1 MSKKKYDVVELNK
14 KENKILLEKKQNMF
28 ILFLNKMGPLFSILL
43 LLIGIGLVSLSLMLV
58 TKKLLVSEEPNIKD
72 AKITVKFLDDIS
84 DVTMKN
90 ITPIPENT
98 AVNSFKNNN
107 VFTSNG
113 EILIY
118 KKVEASSYIIYYFSD
133 KSALKL
139 NKEDNTVIR
148 IAPINNEYGISDNGT
163 INMSAKMSNINID
176 NIKDTNYGKITYF
189 TDGSALIT
197 NSDID
202 MFVRNSLDIKENYI
216 SNNKVSYLK
225 NTNIENGIEINN
237 FYDGSMLIN
246 YNGTNYIVRNND
258 DIKVNGKNITFPNNN
273 QATLTKSISL
283 ENNIKIDYYSDGSAI
298 VKDGSKIIS
307 VRKSNSIIIKNNT
320 LIEIIDNVEVSIA
333 SIKDNTTYY
342 TNGSAMTK
350 YNDLLVFVSDNSQIK
365 YKDNNV
371 NIEGNYKELTRESHL
386 NNEDIF
392 IFDDITIVTKDNK
405 TIITNTSNVIMDSDG
420 YVKEI
425 INNTIEDDKFSFT
438 ISNDTNEEIN
448 YRVVIESS
456 EKTTL
461 DTKYMRYILRYNNI
475 YTKPSKLE
483 DNIWKYDKLSEKLNL
498 NGINYILLEKSLEA
512 YQMDEI
518 SLMLWTDYETI
529 PNSMMNKVFLGTI
542 KVYSWINE

>member
-283 ENNIKIDYYSDGSAI
+283 ENNIRIDYYSDGSAI

-320 LIEIIDNVEVSIA
+320 LIEIIDNVKVSIA
-333 SIKDNTTYY
+333 STKDNTTYY

-420 YVKEI
+420 YIKEI
-425 INNTIEDDKFSFT
+425 IDNTIEDDKFSFT

-461 DTKYMRYILRYNNI
+461 DTKYMRYILSYNNI
-475 YTKPSKLE
+475 YTNPSKLE

-529 PNSMMNKVFLGTI
+529 PNSMMNKTFLGTI

>member
-107 VFTSNG
+107 VFASNG

-246 YNGTNYIVRNND
+246 YNGTNYIVRNNVD
-258 DIKVNGKNITFPNNN
+258 LKTNGKNITFPNDN
-273 QATLTKSISL
+273 QATLIKSISL
-283 ENNIKIDYYSDGSAI
+283 GHNIKIDYYSDGSAI
-298 VKDGSKIIS
+298 IKNGSKMIS

-333 SIKDNTTYY
+333 STKDNTTYY

-371 NIEGNYKELTRESHL
+371 NIEDNYKELTRESHL

-392 IFDDITIVTKDNK
+392 IFDNITIVTKDNK

-461 DTKYMRYILRYNNI
+461 DTKYMRYILSYNNI
-475 YTKPSKLE
+475 YTNPSKLE

-529 PNSMMNKVFLGTI
+529 PNSMMNKAFLGTI

>member
-246 YNGTNYIVRNND
+246 YNGTNYIVRNNVD
-258 DIKVNGKNITFPNNN
+258 LKTNGKNITFPNDN
-273 QATLTKSISL
+273 QATLIKSISL
-283 ENNIKIDYYSDGSAI
+283 GHNIKIDYYSDGSAI
-298 VKDGSKIIS
+298 IKNGSKMIS

-333 SIKDNTTYY
+333 STKDNTTYY
-342 TNGSAMTK
+342 TNGSATTK
-350 YNDLLVFVSDNSQIK
+350 YNNVLVFVADNSQIK

-371 NIEGNYKELTRESHL
+371 IIEDNYKELTRESYL

-405 TIITNTSNVIMDSDG
+405 TIITNASNVIMDSDG
-420 YVKEI
+420 YIKEI

-461 DTKYMRYILRYNNI
+461 DTKYMRYILSYNNI
-475 YTKPSKLE
+475 YTNPSKLE

-529 PNSMMNKVFLGTI
+529 PNSMMNKTFLGTI

>member
-237 FYDGSMLIN
+237 FYDGSILIN
-246 YNGTNYIVRNND
+246 YNGTNYIVRNNVD
-258 DIKVNGKNITFPNNN
+258 LKTNGKNITFPNDN
-273 QATLTKSISL
+273 QATLIKSISL
-283 ENNIKIDYYSDGSAI
+283 ENNIRIDYYSDGSAI

-320 LIEIIDNVEVSIA
+320 LIEIIDTVEVSIA
-333 SIKDNTTYY
+333 STKDNTTYY

-371 NIEGNYKELTRESHL
+371 NIEDNYKELTRESHL

-461 DTKYMRYILRYNNI
+461 DTKYMRYILSYNNI

-529 PNSMMNKVFLGTI
+529 PNSMMNKAFLGTI

>member
-107 VFTSNG
+107 VFASNG

-163 INMSAKMSNINID
+163 INMNTKMSNISID

-246 YNGTNYIVRNND
+246 YNGTNYIVRNNVD
-258 DIKVNGKNITFPNNN
+258 LKTNGKNITFPNDN
-273 QATLTKSISL
+273 QATLIKSISL
-283 ENNIKIDYYSDGSAI
+283 GHNIKIDYYSDGSAI
-298 VKDGSKIIS
+298 IKNGSKMIS

-333 SIKDNTTYY
+333 STKDNTTYY
-342 TNGSAMTK
+342 TNGSATTK
-350 YNDLLVFVSDNSQIK
+350 YNNVLVFVADNSQIK

-371 NIEGNYKELTRESHL
+371 IIEDNYKELTRESYL

-405 TIITNTSNVIMDSDG
+405 TIITNASNVIMDSDG
-420 YVKEI
+420 YIKEI
-425 INNTIEDDKFSFT
+425 IDNTIEDDKFSFT

-461 DTKYMRYILRYNNI
+461 DTKYMRYILSYNNI
-475 YTKPSKLE
+475 YTNPSKLE

-529 PNSMMNKVFLGTI
+529 PNSMMNKTFLGTI

>member
-43 LLIGIGLVSLSLMLV
+43 LLIGIGLVSLSLMLIV
-58 TKKLLVSEEPNIKD
+58 KKLLMSEEPNIKD

-107 VFTSNG
+107 VFASNG

-246 YNGTNYIVRNND
+246 YNGTNYIVRNNVD
-258 DIKVNGKNITFPNNN
+258 LKTNGKNITFPNDN
-273 QATLTKSISL
+273 QATLIKSISL
-283 ENNIKIDYYSDGSAI
+283 GHNIKIDYYSDGSAI
-298 VKDGSKIIS
+298 IKNGSKMIS

-333 SIKDNTTYY
+333 STKDNTTYY
-342 TNGSAMTK
+342 TNGSATTK
-350 YNDLLVFVSDNSQIK
+350 YNNVLVFVADNSQIK

-371 NIEGNYKELTRESHL
+371 IIEDNYKELTRESYL

-405 TIITNTSNVIMDSDG
+405 TIITNASNVIMDSDG
-420 YVKEI
+420 YIKEI
-425 INNTIEDDKFSFT
+425 IDNTIEDDKFSFT

-461 DTKYMRYILRYNNI
+461 DTKYMRYILSYNNI
-475 YTKPSKLE
+475 YTNPSKLE

-529 PNSMMNKVFLGTI
+529 PNSMMNKAFLGTI

>member
-98 AVNSFKNNN
+98 AVNSFKNSN
-107 VFTSNG
+107 VFASNG

-148 IAPINNEYGISDNGT
+148 IASINNEYGISDNGT
-163 INMSAKMSNINID
+163 INMSTKMSNISID
-176 NIKDTNYGKITYF
+176 NIKDTKYGKITYF

-225 NTNIENGIEINN
+225 KTNIENGIEINN
-237 FYDGSMLIN
+237 FYDGSILIN

-283 ENNIKIDYYSDGSAI
+283 ENNIRIDYYSDGSAI

-333 SIKDNTTYY
+333 STKDNTTYY

-371 NIEGNYKELTRESHL
+371 NIEDNYKELTRESHL

-461 DTKYMRYILRYNNI
+461 DTKYMRYILSYNNI
-475 YTKPSKLE
+475 YTNPSKLE

-529 PNSMMNKVFLGTI
+529 PNSMMNKAFLGTI

>member
-43 LLIGIGLVSLSLMLV
+43 LLIGIGLVSLSLMLIV
-58 TKKLLVSEEPNIKD
+58 KKLLMSEEPNIKD

-258 DIKVNGKNITFPNNN
+258 DIKVNGKNITFPNDN
-273 QATLTKSISL
+273 QATLIKSISL
-283 ENNIKIDYYSDGSAI
+283 GHNIKIDYYSDGSAI
-298 VKDGSKIIS
+298 IKNGSKMIS

-333 SIKDNTTYY
+333 STKDNTTYY

-371 NIEGNYKELTRESHL
+371 IIEDNYKELTRESYL

-405 TIITNTSNVIMDSDG
+405 TIITNASNVIMDSDG
-420 YVKEI
+420 YIKEI
-425 INNTIEDDKFSFT
+425 IDNTIEDDKFSFT

-461 DTKYMRYILRYNNI
+461 DTKYMRYILSYNNI
-475 YTKPSKLE
+475 YTNPSKLE

-529 PNSMMNKVFLGTI
+529 PNSMMNKAFLGTI

>member
-163 INMSAKMSNINID
+163 INMSTKMSNISID
-176 NIKDTNYGKITYF
+176 NIKDTKYGKITYF

-225 NTNIENGIEINN
+225 KTNIENGIEINN
-237 FYDGSMLIN
+237 FYDGSILIN

-283 ENNIKIDYYSDGSAI
+283 ENNIRIDYYSDGSAI

-333 SIKDNTTYY
+333 STKDNTTYY

-371 NIEGNYKELTRESHL
+371 IIEDNYKELTRESYL

-461 DTKYMRYILRYNNI
+461 DTKYMRYILSYNNI

-529 PNSMMNKVFLGTI
+529 PNSMMNKAFLGTI

>member
-98 AVNSFKNNN
+98 AVNSFKNSN
-107 VFTSNG
+107 VFASNG

-237 FYDGSMLIN
+237 FYDGSILIN

-283 ENNIKIDYYSDGSAI
+283 ENNIRIDYYSDGSAI

-333 SIKDNTTYY
+333 STKDNTTYY

-371 NIEGNYKELTRESHL
+371 NIEGNHKELTRESHL

-461 DTKYMRYILRYNNI
+461 DTKYMRYILSYNNI
-475 YTKPSKLE
+475 YTNPSKLE

-529 PNSMMNKVFLGTI
+529 PNSMMNKAFLGTI

>member
-107 VFTSNG
+107 VFASNG

-246 YNGTNYIVRNND
+246 YNGTNYIVRNNVD
-258 DIKVNGKNITFPNNN
+258 LKTNGKNITFPNDN
-273 QATLTKSISL
+273 QATLIKSISL
-283 ENNIKIDYYSDGSAI
+283 GHNIKIDYYSDGSAI
-298 VKDGSKIIS
+298 IKNGSKMIS

-333 SIKDNTTYY
+333 STKDNTTYY
-342 TNGSAMTK
+342 TNGSATTK
-350 YNDLLVFVSDNSQIK
+350 YNNVLVFVADNSQIK

-371 NIEGNYKELTRESHL
+371 IIEDNYKELTRESYL

-461 DTKYMRYILRYNNI
+461 DTKYMRYILSYNNI
-475 YTKPSKLE
+475 YTNPSKLE

-529 PNSMMNKVFLGTI
+529 PNSMMNKTFLGTI

>member
-225 NTNIENGIEINN
+225 KTNIENGIEINN
-237 FYDGSMLIN
+237 FYDGSILIN

-283 ENNIKIDYYSDGSAI
+283 ENNIRIDYYSDGSAI

-333 SIKDNTTYY
+333 STKDNTTYY

-371 NIEGNYKELTRESHL
+371 NIEGNHKELTRESHL

-461 DTKYMRYILRYNNI
+461 DTKYMRYILSYNNI
-475 YTKPSKLE
+475 YTNPSKLE

-518 SLMLWTDYETI
+518 FLMLWTDYETI
-529 PNSMMNKVFLGTI
+529 PNSMMNKAFLGTI

>member
-107 VFTSNG
+107 VFASNG

-246 YNGTNYIVRNND
+246 YNGTNYIVRNNVD
-258 DIKVNGKNITFPNNN
+258 LKTNGKNITFPNDN
-273 QATLTKSISL
+273 QATLIKSISL
-283 ENNIKIDYYSDGSAI
+283 GHNIKIDYYSDGSAI
-298 VKDGSKIIS
+298 IKNGSKMIS

-333 SIKDNTTYY
+333 STKDNTTYY
-342 TNGSAMTK
+342 TNGSATTK
-350 YNDLLVFVSDNSQIK
+350 YNNVLVFVADNSQIK

-371 NIEGNYKELTRESHL
+371 IIEDNYKELTRESYL

-405 TIITNTSNVIMDSDG
+405 TIITNASNVIMDSDG
-420 YVKEI
+420 YIKEI

-461 DTKYMRYILRYNNI
+461 DTKYMRYILSYNNI
-475 YTKPSKLE
+475 YTNPSKLE

-529 PNSMMNKVFLGTI
+529 PNSMMNKAFLGTI

>member
-98 AVNSFKNNN
+98 AVNSFKNSN
-107 VFTSNG
+107 VFASNG

-148 IAPINNEYGISDNGT
+148 IASINNEYGISDNGT
-163 INMSAKMSNINID
+163 INMNTKMSNISID

-258 DIKVNGKNITFPNNN
+258 DIKVNGKNTTFPNNN

-283 ENNIKIDYYSDGSAI
+283 EHNIRIDYYSDGSAI

-333 SIKDNTTYY
+333 STKDNTTYY

-461 DTKYMRYILRYNNI
+461 DTKYMRYILSYNNI
-475 YTKPSKLE
+475 YTNPSKLE

-529 PNSMMNKVFLGTI
+529 PNSMMNKAFLGTI

>member
-148 IAPINNEYGISDNGT
+148 IASINNEYGISDNGT

-225 NTNIENGIEINN
+225 KTNIENGIEINN
-237 FYDGSMLIN
+237 FYDGSILIN

-283 ENNIKIDYYSDGSAI
+283 ENNIRIDYYSDGSAI

-333 SIKDNTTYY
+333 STKDNTTYY

-371 NIEGNYKELTRESHL
+371 IIEDNYKELTRESYL

-461 DTKYMRYILRYNNI
+461 DTKYMRYILSYNNI

>member
-176 NIKDTNYGKITYF
+176 NIKDTKYGKITYF

-225 NTNIENGIEINN
+225 KTNIENGIEINN
-237 FYDGSMLIN
+237 FYDGSILIN

-283 ENNIKIDYYSDGSAI
+283 ENNIRIDYYSDGSAI

-333 SIKDNTTYY
+333 STKDNTTYY

-371 NIEGNYKELTRESHL
+371 NIEDNYKELTRESYL

-461 DTKYMRYILRYNNI
+461 DTKYMRYILSYNNI
-475 YTKPSKLE
+475 YTNPSKLE

-529 PNSMMNKVFLGTI
+529 PNSMMNKAFLGTI

>member
-28 ILFLNKMGPLFSILL
+28 ILFLKKMGPLFSILL

-98 AVNSFKNNN
+98 AVNSFKNSN
-107 VFTSNG
+107 VFASNG

-163 INMSAKMSNINID
+163 INMSTKMSNISID
-176 NIKDTNYGKITYF
+176 NIKDTKYGKITYF

-237 FYDGSMLIN
+237 FYDGSILIN

-283 ENNIKIDYYSDGSAI
+283 ENNIRIDYYSDGSAI

-333 SIKDNTTYY
+333 STKDNTTYY

-371 NIEGNYKELTRESHL
+371 NIEDNYKELTRESHL

-420 YVKEI
+420 YIKEI

-529 PNSMMNKVFLGTI
+529 PNSMMNKAFLGTI

>member
-283 ENNIKIDYYSDGSAI
+283 ENNIRIDYYSDGSAI

-320 LIEIIDNVEVSIA
+320 LIEIIDNVKVSIA
-333 SIKDNTTYY
+333 STKDNTTYY

-405 TIITNTSNVIMDSDG
+405 TIITNASNVIMDSDG
-420 YVKEI
+420 YIKEI
-425 INNTIEDDKFSFT
+425 IDNTIEDDKFSFT

-461 DTKYMRYILRYNNI
+461 DTKYMRYILSYNNI
-475 YTKPSKLE
+475 YTNPSKLE

-529 PNSMMNKVFLGTI
+529 PNSMMNKAFLGTI

>member
-273 QATLTKSISL
+273 QATLTKSILL
-283 ENNIKIDYYSDGSAI
+283 EHNIRIDYYSDGSAI

>member
-107 VFTSNG
+107 VFASNG

-246 YNGTNYIVRNND
+246 YNGTNYIVRNNVD
-258 DIKVNGKNITFPNNN
+258 LKTNGKNITFPNDN
-273 QATLTKSISL
+273 QATLIKSISL
-283 ENNIKIDYYSDGSAI
+283 GHNIKIDYYSDGSAI
-298 VKDGSKIIS
+298 IKNGSKMIS

-333 SIKDNTTYY
+333 STKDNTTYY
-342 TNGSAMTK
+342 TNGSATTK
-350 YNDLLVFVSDNSQIK
+350 YNNVLVFVSDNSQIK

-371 NIEGNYKELTRESHL
+371 NIEDNYKELTRESHL

-405 TIITNTSNVIMDSDG
+405 TIITNASNVIMDSDG
-420 YVKEI
+420 YIKEI

-461 DTKYMRYILRYNNI
+461 DTKYMRYILSYNNI
-475 YTKPSKLE
+475 YTNPSKLE

-529 PNSMMNKVFLGTI
+529 PNSMMNKAFLGTI

>member
-28 ILFLNKMGPLFSILL
+28 ILFLKKMGPLFSILL

-148 IAPINNEYGISDNGT
+148 IASINNEYGISDNGT
-163 INMSAKMSNINID
+163 INMNTKMSNISID
-176 NIKDTNYGKITYF
+176 NIKDTKYGKITYF

-237 FYDGSMLIN
+237 FYDGSILIN

-283 ENNIKIDYYSDGSAI
+283 ENNIRIDYYSDGSAI

-333 SIKDNTTYY
+333 STKDNTTYY

-371 NIEGNYKELTRESHL
+371 IIEDNYKELTRESYL

-405 TIITNTSNVIMDSDG
+405 TIITNASNVIMDSDG
-420 YVKEI
+420 YIKEI

-461 DTKYMRYILRYNNI
+461 DTKYMRYILSYNNI
-475 YTKPSKLE
+475 YTNPSKLE

-529 PNSMMNKVFLGTI
+529 PNSMMNKAFLGTI

>member
-98 AVNSFKNNN
+98 AVNSFKNSN
-107 VFTSNG
+107 VFASNG

-148 IAPINNEYGISDNGT
+148 IASINNEYGISDNGT
-163 INMSAKMSNINID
+163 INMNTKMSNINID

-237 FYDGSMLIN
+237 FYDGSILIN
-246 YNGTNYIVRNND
+246 YNGTNYIVRNNVD
-258 DIKVNGKNITFPNNN
+258 LKTNGKNITFPNNN

-283 ENNIKIDYYSDGSAI
+283 ENNIRIDYYSDGSAI

-371 NIEGNYKELTRESHL
+371 NIEDNYKELTRESHL

-461 DTKYMRYILRYNNI
+461 DTKYMRYILSYNNI
-475 YTKPSKLE
+475 YTNPSKLE

-529 PNSMMNKVFLGTI
+529 PNSMMNKAFLGTI

>member
-258 DIKVNGKNITFPNNN
+258 DIKVNGKNITFPNDN
-273 QATLTKSISL
+273 QATLIKSISL
-283 ENNIKIDYYSDGSAI
+283 GHNIKIDYYSDGSAI
-298 VKDGSKIIS
+298 IKNGSKMIS

-333 SIKDNTTYY
+333 STKDNTTYY

-371 NIEGNYKELTRESHL
+371 IIEDNYKELTRESYL

-405 TIITNTSNVIMDSDG
+405 TIITNASNVIMDSDG
-420 YVKEI
+420 YIKEI
-425 INNTIEDDKFSFT
+425 IDNTIEDDKFSFT

-461 DTKYMRYILRYNNI
+461 DTKYMRYILSYNNI
-475 YTKPSKLE
+475 YTNPSKLE

-529 PNSMMNKVFLGTI
+529 PNSMMNKAFLGTI

>member
-163 INMSAKMSNINID
+163 INMSTKMSNISID
-176 NIKDTNYGKITYF
+176 NIKDTKYGKITYF

-283 ENNIKIDYYSDGSAI
+283 ENNIRIDYYSDGSAI

-333 SIKDNTTYY
+333 STKDNTTYY

-371 NIEGNYKELTRESHL
+371 NIEGNHKELTRESHL

-461 DTKYMRYILRYNNI
+461 DTKYMRYILSYNNI
-475 YTKPSKLE
+475 YTNPSKLE

>member
-1 MSKKKYDVVELNK
+1 M
-14 KENKILLEKKQNMF
+14 
-28 ILFLNKMGPLFSILL
+28 
-43 LLIGIGLVSLSLMLV
+43 
-58 TKKLLVSEEPNIKD
+58 
-72 AKITVKFLDDIS
+72 
-84 DVTMKN
+84 
-90 ITPIPENT
+90 NT
-98 AVNSFKNNN
+98 
-107 VFTSNG
+107 
-113 EILIY
+113 
-118 KKVEASSYIIYYFSD
+118 
-133 KSALKL
+133 
-139 NKEDNTVIR
+139 
-148 IAPINNEYGISDNGT
+148 
-163 INMSAKMSNINID
+163 KMSNISID

-237 FYDGSMLIN
+237 FYDGSILIN

-283 ENNIKIDYYSDGSAI
+283 EHNIRIDYYSDGSAI

-333 SIKDNTTYY
+333 STKDNTTYY

-365 YKDNNV
+365 YNDNNV

-461 DTKYMRYILRYNNI
+461 DTKYMRYILSYNNI
-475 YTKPSKLE
+475 YTNPSKLE

-529 PNSMMNKVFLGTI
+529 PNSMMNKAFLGTI

>member
-107 VFTSNG
+107 VFASNG

-246 YNGTNYIVRNND
+246 YNGTNYIVRNNVD
-258 DIKVNGKNITFPNNN
+258 LKTNGKNITFPNNN

-283 ENNIKIDYYSDGSAI
+283 EHNIRIDY
-298 VKDGSKIIS
+298 
-307 VRKSNSIIIKNNT
+307 
-320 LIEIIDNVEVSIA
+320 
-333 SIKDNTTYY
+333 
-342 TNGSAMTK
+342 
-350 YNDLLVFVSDNSQIK
+350 
-365 YKDNNV
+365 
-371 NIEGNYKELTRESHL
+371 
-386 NNEDIF
+386 
-392 IFDDITIVTKDNK
+392 
-405 TIITNTSNVIMDSDG
+405 
-420 YVKEI
+420 
-425 INNTIEDDKFSFT
+425 
-438 ISNDTNEEIN
+438 
-448 YRVVIESS
+448 
-456 EKTTL
+456 
-461 DTKYMRYILRYNNI
+461 
-475 YTKPSKLE
+475 
-483 DNIWKYDKLSEKLNL
+483 
-498 NGINYILLEKSLEA
+498 
-512 YQMDEI
+512 
-518 SLMLWTDYETI
+518 
-529 PNSMMNKVFLGTI
+529 
-542 KVYSWINE
+542 

>member
-43 LLIGIGLVSLSLMLV
+43 LLIGIGLVSLSLMLIV
-58 TKKLLVSEEPNIKD
+58 KKLLMSEEPNIKD

-98 AVNSFKNNN
+98 AVNSFKNSN
-107 VFTSNG
+107 VFASNG

-176 NIKDTNYGKITYF
+176 NIKDTKYGKITYF

-237 FYDGSMLIN
+237 FYDGSILIN

-283 ENNIKIDYYSDGSAI
+283 ENNIRIDYYSDGSAI

-333 SIKDNTTYY
+333 STKDNTTYY
-342 TNGSAMTK
+342 TNGSATTK
-350 YNDLLVFVSDNSQIK
+350 YNNVLVFVADNSQIK

-371 NIEGNYKELTRESHL
+371 IIEDNYKELTRESYL

-405 TIITNTSNVIMDSDG
+405 TIITNASNVIMDSDG
-420 YVKEI
+420 YIKEI

-461 DTKYMRYILRYNNI
+461 DTKYMRYILSYNNI
-475 YTKPSKLE
+475 YTNPSKLE

-529 PNSMMNKVFLGTI
+529 PNSMMNKAFLGTI

>member
-225 NTNIENGIEINN
+225 KTNIENGIEINN
-237 FYDGSMLIN
+237 FYDGSILIN

-283 ENNIKIDYYSDGSAI
+283 ENNIRIDYYSDGSAI

-333 SIKDNTTYY
+333 STKDNTTYY
-342 TNGSAMTK
+342 TNGSATTK
-350 YNDLLVFVSDNSQIK
+350 YNNVLVFVADNSQIK

-371 NIEGNYKELTRESHL
+371 IIEDNYKELTRESYL

-461 DTKYMRYILRYNNI
+461 DTKYMRYILSYNNI
-475 YTKPSKLE
+475 YTNPSKLE

>member
-148 IAPINNEYGISDNGT
+148 IASINNEYGISDNGT
-163 INMSAKMSNINID
+163 INMSTKMSNISID
-176 NIKDTNYGKITYF
+176 NIKDTKYGKITYF

-237 FYDGSMLIN
+237 FYDGSILIN

-283 ENNIKIDYYSDGSAI
+283 ENNIRIDYYSDGSAI

-333 SIKDNTTYY
+333 STKDNTTYY

-461 DTKYMRYILRYNNI
+461 DTKYMRYILSYNNI

-529 PNSMMNKVFLGTI
+529 PNSMMNKAFLGTI